1 MSLVKPNILAEAL
14 GLTTD
19 ALRKRRYRVTK
30 SAKLNTNAYD
40 YTVTGSGRVMYYLDS
55 LPPSV
60 RATVEKITTKRTKQK
75 HEDLMLKD
83 FRYTNSLG
91 KVNARRKKMHQEEV
105 AEAARKLR
113 EKEQIAHM
121 KLRASREPYRKE
133 NDYIKWVY
141 QNEMTPNWKPI
152 HEPRNKKKNC
162 NYY

>member
-83 FRYTNSLG
+83 FRYANSLG

-121 KLRASREPYRKE
+121 KLRASRDPRRTES
-133 NDYIKWVY
+133 NYIFPINVK
-141 QNEMTPNWKPI
+141 QLQPNWKPLNAS
-152 HEPRNKKKNC
+152 RNTKKDFS
-162 NYY
+162 YY

>member
-19 ALRKRRYRVTK
+19 ALRKRRSRVTK
-30 SAKLNTNAYD
+30 SSKLNTDAYD
-40 YTVTGSGRVMYYLDS
+40 YTVTGAGRVMYQLGS
-55 LPPSV
+55 LPSSV
-60 RATVEKITTKRTKQK
+60 RAVVEKITTKRIKQK

-83 FRYTNSLG
+83 FRYANSLG

-121 KLRASREPYRKE
+121 KLRASREPMR
-133 NDYIKWVY
+133 
-141 QNEMTPNWKPI
+141 
-152 HEPRNKKKNC
+152 RA
-162 NYY
+162 

>member
-83 FRYTNSLG
+83 FRYANSLG

-121 KLRASREPYRKE
+121 KLRASREPRRKE
-133 NDYIKWVY
+133 SNYIYWV
-141 QNEMTPNWKPI
+141 QQHQMKPNWKPI
-152 HEPRNKKKNC
+152 HAQRNTKKDFS
-162 NYY
+162 YY

>member
-83 FRYTNSLG
+83 FRYANSLG

-152 HEPRNKKKNC
+152 HEPIKKKKNC

>member
-83 FRYTNSLG
+83 FRYANSLG